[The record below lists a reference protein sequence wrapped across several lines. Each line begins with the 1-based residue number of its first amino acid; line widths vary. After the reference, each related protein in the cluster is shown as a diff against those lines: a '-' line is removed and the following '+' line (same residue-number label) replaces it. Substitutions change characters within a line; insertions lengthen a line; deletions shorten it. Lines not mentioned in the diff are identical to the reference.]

1 MPEGHSVF
9 INARDHQR
17 MFVGK
22 KVSVTSPQR
31 RFDAAKVDGQ
41 KLKRVWALG
50 KHLFYVFG
58 KDRTVHI
65 HLGRLGRW
73 REQTLKRGAEPKP
86 PTPAT
91 RIRIRSANNVIDL
104 SGPTACEVLSDKQVS
119 AIRDRIGP
127 DLLDPK
133 SRAKD
138 VWQRVKNRATPI
150 AALLMDQS
158 LLSGLGNIFRAEVL
172 YRCRIHP
179 STPTRELGPQKFAAL
194 WREAVK
200 QLKIAV
206 KVGKIVTVPLKSLK
220 KPVDELT
227 RDERFYV
234 YRRTECGG
242 CGAPVKKLTLGGRAC
257 YYCSLEQRPTV

>member
-17 MFVGK
+17 LFAGHRVQ
-22 KVSVTSPQR
+22 VSSPQR
-31 RFDAAKVDGQ
+31 RFDASKVDGH

-50 KHLFYVFG
+50 KHLFYEFG
-58 KDRTVHI
+58 KDLTIHI
-65 HLGRLGRW
+65 HLGRLGKF
-73 REQTLKRGAEPKP
+73 REQTLKRGAEPNK

-91 RIRIRSANNVIDL
+91 RMRMRSANHVIDM
-104 SGPTACEVLSDKQVS
+104 SGPTACEVLTDAEVT

-127 DLLDPK
+127 DLLDAK
-133 SRAKD
+133 SKAKD

-150 AALLMDQS
+150 GTLLMDQS

-172 YRCRIHP
+172 YLRQIHP
-179 STPTRELGPQKFAAL
+179 STPTRDLGPQKFAAL

-200 QLKIAV
+200 QLKVAV

-242 CGAPVKKLTLGGRAC
+242 CGAPVKKVTLGGRAC
-257 YYCSLEQRPTV
+257 FYCSMEQREE

>member
-17 MFVGK
+17 LFAGHRVQ
-22 KVSVTSPQR
+22 VSSPQR
-31 RFDAAKVDGQ
+31 RFDAAKVDGH
-41 KLKRVWALG
+41 KLQRVWALG
-50 KHLFYVFG
+50 KHLFYEFG
-58 KDRTVHI
+58 KDLTVHI

-73 REQTLKRGAEPKP
+73 REQTLKRGEEPTKP
-86 PTPAT
+86 MPAT
-91 RIRIRSANNVIDL
+91 RIRIRSANHVIDL
-104 SGPTACEVLSDKQVS
+104 SGPTACEVLSDKKVD

-138 VWQRVKNRATPI
+138 VWARVKDRATPI
-150 AALLMDQS
+150 GTLLMDQS

-172 YRCRIHP
+172 YLREIHP
-179 STPTRELGPQKFAAL
+179 STPTRDLGPQKFAAL

-206 KVGKIVTVPLKSLK
+206 KIGKIVTRPLKSLK
-220 KPVDELT
+220 KPVEELT

-257 YYCSLEQRPTV
+257 YYCSMEQRKSV